1 METEEKQFYTV
12 KEVSILLSVTK
23 VLIFKMIRSGKL
35 PAMNLGSGKRNIY
48 RVKHEDISNLITIKK
63 EDASTRPS

>member
-1 METEEKQFYTV
+1 MESNIGSKDVYYTV
-12 KEVSILLSVTK
+12 KETAVLLSVTN

-48 RVKHEDISNLITIKK
+48 RIKYEDISNLITIKK
-63 EDASTRPS
+63 DK

>member
-1 METEEKQFYTV
+1 MESEKTYYTV
-12 KEVSILLSVTK
+12 KETAVLLSVTK

-48 RVKHEDISNLITIKK
+48 RIKYEDISNLTDNKK
-63 EDASTRPS
+63 ENVSTRPS

>member
-1 METEEKQFYTV
+1 MEPNIGSKDVYYTV
-12 KEVSILLSVTK
+12 KETAVLLSVTN

-48 RVKHEDISNLITIKK
+48 RIKYEDISNLITIKK
-63 EDASTRPS
+63 E

>member
-1 METEEKQFYTV
+1 MESEKTYYTV
-12 KEVSILLSVTK
+12 KETAILLSVTN
-23 VLIFKMIRSGKL
+23 VLIFKMIHSGKL

-48 RVKHEDISNLITIKK
+48 RIKCEDISNLTNNKK